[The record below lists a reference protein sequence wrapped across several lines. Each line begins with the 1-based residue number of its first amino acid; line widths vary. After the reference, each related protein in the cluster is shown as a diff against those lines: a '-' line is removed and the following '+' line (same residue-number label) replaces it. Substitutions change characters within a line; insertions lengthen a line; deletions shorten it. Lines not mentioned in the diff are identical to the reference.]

1 MSLYVLSLCL
11 LCAHSASAA
20 PEGDTRVAVAADV
33 VCPPAPHLLREQ
45 HHNYPSG
52 GKLTRQL
59 RVPNDL
65 PAAADVRV
73 VWSVKVGK
81 ERVAGDTLTVSVPAG
96 GRKLLAL
103 EARLPEVR
111 TPQAGVVEASTSADG
126 KWLTEQ
132 QEIEVFPPPP
142 ADVKAAVSVFGP
154 GSFLA
159 QVKEVAPDAQPI
171 AALTPDALNG
181 CGVLVVAPG
190 TLGSDADA
198 APLEPFVRCGGRVV
212 MLAGQSA
219 TWWAP
224 VSLPLVRKPGRM
236 AFARQPWHPV
246 LRGLR
251 DENLRD
257 WLDDDLVFASA
268 WAKPLHGNARAII
281 DAGDGTGLDLAPLV
295 EARWGKGLVLFCQ
308 LAVAEKAA
316 VEPAAALL
324 LHNLLAYAAT
334 AMVDQRPVALVASA
348 RSPLRAFVR
357 RVGAHVEDVD
367 PATVRVFSRYRG
379 AVVDGRERA
388 KIPEALPLYI
398 YGGGVVLIHCGTPE
412 ASETLPDMW
421 RDLATVRPAS
431 LARQQ
436 LEVHNRQRLSLAGW
450 SDDDLLWPEA
460 GDPIMKY
467 SVDVPPGS
475 VGLVREPKRAG
486 GANAEEP
493 GWALVEM
500 SVGKGR
506 AVFDQVEWDSA
517 SPGNMKALRLGT
529 EMLDSVGVDLDPAP
543 TGKTV
548 ALDLRPWCRQGLAA
562 LAGAKDQ
569 GAADLEAL
577 PVGEERLGGVPFTI
591 LGGTPT
597 RGPAAVVLRG
607 GGETSLPSS
616 ADGLRV
622 AQRVQALYFLQACGG
637 SLAAPGAIARYV
649 VRYADGRLEWV
660 PVTYDTNVADWRLG
674 PRQLSDAQ
682 IAWVGKGD
690 ATLYWMRWT
699 NPHLEKEIASLDLV
713 SQETACVPA
722 LLAITAE
729 LAP

>member
-1 MSLYVLSLCL
+1 V
-11 LCAHSASAA
+11 ATAS
-20 PEGDTRVAVAADV
+20 EV

-59 RVPNDL
+59 RVLNDL

-81 ERVAGDTLTVSVPAG
+81 EKVAGDTLTVPVPGG

-103 EARLPEVR
+103 EARLPEVK
-111 TPQAGVVEASTSADG
+111 TPQAGVLEASTCAGG
-126 KWLTEQ
+126 KWLAEQ

-142 ADVKAAVSVFGP
+142 ADVKAVVGVFGP

-159 QVKEVAPDAQPI
+159 QVRAVAPAAQPI
-171 AALTPDALNG
+171 AALTPDALKG
-181 CGVLVVAPG
+181 CSVLVVAPG

-224 VSLPLVRKPGRM
+224 VSLPLVRRAGTI
-236 AFARQPWHPV
+236 AFARQPVHPV
-246 LRGLR
+246 LKGLR

-281 DAGDGTGLDLAPLV
+281 DAGEGTGLDLAPLV
-295 EARWGKGLVLFCQ
+295 EARWGRGLVLFCQ
-308 LAVAEKAA
+308 LAVAGKAA
-316 VEPAAALL
+316 IEPAAALL

-334 AMVDQRPVALVASA
+334 ATVDQRPVALVASA
-348 RSPLRAFVR
+348 HSPLRAFLR

-367 PATVRVFSRYRG
+367 PATVHVSSRYRG
-379 AVVDGRERA
+379 AVVDGRERV

-421 RDLATVRPAS
+421 RELATVRPAS

-450 SDDDLLWPEA
+450 CDDDLSWPEA
-460 GDPIMKY
+460 SDLIMKY
-467 SVDVPPGS
+467 FVDVPQGG
-475 VGLVREPKRAG
+475 VGLVREPRRAG
-486 GANAEEP
+486 AANAEA

-500 SVGKGR
+500 AIGRGR
-506 AVFDQVEWDSA
+506 AIFDQVEWDSA
-517 SPGNMKALRLGT
+517 SPGNTKALRLGT
-529 EMLDSVGVDLDPAP
+529 EMLDSVGVDMDPAP
-543 TGKTV
+543 TGKAV
-548 ALDLRPWCRQGLAA
+548 ALDLRPWCRLGLTA
-562 LAGAKDQ
+562 LTGDRPAGARDQ
-569 GAADLEAL
+569 GDADLEAL
-577 PVGEERLGGVPFTI
+577 PVGEQRLGGVPFTI
-591 LGGTPT
+591 LGGTAT

-607 GGETSLPSS
+607 GGQPSLPST
-616 ADGLRV
+616 ADGLHV
-622 AQRVQALYFLQACGG
+622 ALRVQALYFLQACAG
-637 SLAAPGAIARYV
+637 SLAPPGAIARYV
-649 VRYADGRLEWV
+649 ARYADGRLEWV
-660 PVTYDTNVADWRLG
+660 PVTYGANVADWRLG
-674 PRQLSDAQ
+674 PQQLADAQ
-682 IAWVGKGD
+682 IAWVGKKD

-699 NPHLEKEIASLDLV
+699 NPHPEKEIASLDLV
-713 SQETACVPA
+713 SQETGCVPA

-729 LAP
+729 LAQ